1 MSITTKTGDTGL
13 TSLFSGERVPKD
25 DLRVDAYGTVDE
37 LDAHLADA
45 FHYVEDVQIQ
55 GILRDIHTQLGH
67 VMAVLASTDEPT
79 SKHSDEAVPDR
90 LTQPCHPPAF
100 NPASL
105 IERIRAH
112 PVILSP
118 TLCATHVPLGQPV
131 TSEALKLI
139 HP

>member
-55 GILRDIHTQLGH
+55 GILRDIQTQLGH
-67 VMAVLASTDEPT
+67 VMAVLASTDKR
-79 SKHSDEAVPDR
+79 SG
-90 LTQPCHPPAF
+90 
-100 NPASL
+100 
-105 IERIRAH
+105 
-112 PVILSP
+112 
-118 TLCATHVPLGQPV
+118 VPLKAIFDGGDTDQRQ
-131 TSEALKLI
+131 S
-139 HP
+139 